1 MRCFRPCTAAVR
13 TSVALTLLAGLPALA
28 ADLPGASSPNP
39 LLTTGNRQTPV
50 LTQPLGT
57 VLPADQ
63 AFVLSVL
70 PEANHD
76 IVLVWDIHSGH
87 YLYQDSLKISTGDGR
102 LLTPSLP
109 AAAETSDEFFGT
121 VAVYYE
127 RLQLRLPASA
137 TGAAAGS
144 SIELLLGYQ
153 GCAKDLYCYPPQQRS
168 VTLSFPD

>member
-1 MRCFRPCTAAVR
+1 MRCFRPCTAAVC
-13 TSVALTLLAGLPALA
+13 TSIALTLLAGLPALA
-28 ADLPGASSPNP
+28 ADLPGAPPPNS
-39 LLTTGNRQTPV
+39 LLTAGSSQNQ
-50 LTQPLGT
+50 

-87 YLYQDSLKISTGDGR
+87 YLYQDSLQLLTGDGR
-102 LLTPSLP
+102 QLMPDIP

-121 VAVYYE
+121 VAVYYD
-127 RLQLRLPASA
+127 RLQLRLPASQ

-168 VTLSFPD
+168 VTLSFPE